1 MYYSTQDSSFRVT
14 NHRSQISRHPIVE
27 ARERLQKAPR
37 GETAKQPPFPGQPW
51 NILGVSWVLLKE
63 WDRAAGFA
71 DGKVECPWSGGRGRR
86 MEGRWGWDWV

>member
-1 MYYSTQDSSFRVT
+1 M
-14 NHRSQISRHPIVE
+14 
-27 ARERLQKAPR
+27 QKAPR